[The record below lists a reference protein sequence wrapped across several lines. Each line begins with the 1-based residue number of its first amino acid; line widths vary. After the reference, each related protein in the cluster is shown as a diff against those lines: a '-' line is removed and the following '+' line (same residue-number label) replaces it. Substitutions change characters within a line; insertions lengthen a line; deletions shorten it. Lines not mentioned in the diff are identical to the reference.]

1 MKAGRTA
8 SDPALRLDWEYPQ
21 DKKVLL
27 YLQEF
32 MIGDLLVVPEK
43 EKSEIYLAGGIVAVS
58 VDRKGISGKTLQEAE
73 KSVRAAGTLYPAGS
87 GFDPGGGYCLCQGA
101 ELGAFDDGLLSL

>member
-1 MKAGRTA
+1 MA
-8 SDPALRLDWEYPQ
+8 
-21 DKKVLL
+21 
-27 YLQEF
+27 
-32 MIGDLLVVPEK
+32 
-43 EKSEIYLAGGIVAVS
+43 VA

>member
-1 MKAGRTA
+1 M
-8 SDPALRLDWEYPQ
+8 PICHRLDWEYPQ

-43 EKSEIYLAGGIVAVS
+43 EKSEIYLPEGLWLYPWTGKVYQGKELHVIGPAPAAV
-58 VDRKGISGKTLQEAE
+58 G
-73 KSVRAAGTLYPAGS
+73 VRAAGPLYPAGS